1 MNWKEDPRWAYVFVN
16 LSCLMWASNIVL
28 GRVLRGEIGPLT
40 LTAFRY
46 VVASLLYVAVLG
58 RSVGKEPL
66 VRRDWVLL
74 AAMGLTGIFGFSALL
89 YRGLQFTTATNG
101 VLINGSGP
109 LMTAVLAAIL
119 LKERLS
125 RRHVLGA
132 LISFLGVALI
142 VGGGSFRAL
151 LQWHVNTGD
160 LYILMAMGVVGGV
173 CGDQSYGHPVA
184 ICPVGNGPFHLDG
197 YSVLARDSGPGVA
210 SSTAHL
216 ELAPR
221 SGGSLHRHFPVA
233 GRFPGLERRGAAG
246 RAQSGDGLLQYAP
259 CVRSDIGRGSA
270 RGVARLAAFF
280 RRRLDH
286 HEQPHH
292 DLAGFEGP
300 RNKEVKRRTPGKRRD
315 GRFFV
320 GIVTGMGNKVSLP
333 LTVKRLA
340 EGGAG
345 CLSMFL
351 C

>member
-40 LTAFRY
+40 LTASRY

-125 RRHVLGA
+125 PRHVLGA
-132 LISFLGVALI
+132 LISFFGVALI

-160 LYILMAMGVVGGV
+160 LYILMAMVLWGVYVVISPTVTRSRSALSATALSTWMAIPFLLGTAALEWHYRPPTWSWHLFLAILYIGIFPSLGAFLAWNEGVRRVGPNRAMVFYNMLPVFGAILGVVLLGESLDWQHFFGG
-173 CGDQSYGHPVA
+173 GL
-184 ICPVGNGPFHLDG
+184 IIM
-197 YSVLARDSGPGVA
+197 
-210 SSTAHL
+210 SSLITIWPDL
-216 ELAPR
+216 K
-221 SGGSLHRHFPVA
+221 
-233 GRFPGLERRGAAG
+233 GR
-246 RAQSGDGLLQYAP
+246 
-259 CVRSDIGRGSA
+259 
-270 RGVARLAAFF
+270 
-280 RRRLDH
+280 
-286 HEQPHH
+286 
-292 DLAGFEGP
+292 
-300 RNKEVKRRTPGKRRD
+300 
-315 GRFFV
+315 
-320 GIVTGMGNKVSLP
+320 VTK
-333 LTVKRLA
+333 K
-340 EGGAG
+340 
-345 CLSMFL
+345 
-351 C
+351 

>member
-1 MNWKEDPRWAYVFVN
+1 MISCTSGQRDYPFAPRAPTSRELTMNWKEDPRWAYVFVN

-40 LTAFRY
+40 LTASRY

-160 LYILMAMGVVGGV
+160 LYILMAMVLWGVYVVISPTVTRSRSALSATALSTWMAIPFLLGATALEWYHRPPTWSAHLALAILYIGIFPSLGAFLAWNEGVRRVGPNRAMVFYNMLPVFGAILGVVLLGESLGWQHFFGG
-173 CGDQSYGHPVA
+173 GL
-184 ICPVGNGPFHLDG
+184 IIM
-197 YSVLARDSGPGVA
+197 
-210 SSTAHL
+210 SSLITIWPDL
-216 ELAPR
+216 K
-221 SGGSLHRHFPVA
+221 
-233 GRFPGLERRGAAG
+233 GR
-246 RAQSGDGLLQYAP
+246 
-259 CVRSDIGRGSA
+259 
-270 RGVARLAAFF
+270 
-280 RRRLDH
+280 
-286 HEQPHH
+286 
-292 DLAGFEGP
+292 
-300 RNKEVKRRTPGKRRD
+300 
-315 GRFFV
+315 
-320 GIVTGMGNKVSLP
+320 VTK
-333 LTVKRLA
+333 K
-340 EGGAG
+340 
-345 CLSMFL
+345 
-351 C
+351 